1 MLKGFIKEF
10 KEFALQGNVF
20 DLAVGVLIGGAF
32 QGLVTSLTNN
42 IISPILGIFGELDFS
57 ELVLSIGNLNLKY
70 GAFLTDIINFLI
82 MAFIIFLLMKGI
94 NKLNSVGKK
103 EEKKEE
109 VATTKKCPYCLS
121 VIDIKATRCP
131 HCTSDINLQ
140 EIK

>member
-1 MLKGFIKEF
+1 
-10 KEFALQGNVF
+10 
-20 DLAVGVLIGGAF
+20 
-32 QGLVTSLTNN
+32 
-42 IISPILGIFGELDFS
+42 
-57 ELVLSIGNLNLKY
+57 
-70 GAFLTDIINFLI
+70 